1 MRFIYLVSLLLLST
15 WSFAQSSQLKLAK
28 NSMAK
33 LHRAVEEKAD
43 AKKQLSIIGEG
54 IKAIELAEK
63 DKKSKKWP
71 DTWAIKA
78 YFSSYVALIDNN
90 ESNINKHTQQALE
103 ALEKA
108 KDLDKYQ
115 ANQELIN
122 AAEYNL
128 IARKQIEATVLFK
141 QGDYQTAFPILK
153 EISNYFTTDTLM
165 STNTALC
172 ALNLHQYNDALHY
185 FERSKQHGVKNP
197 IVYQQIAAIYTS
209 KFEIEKA
216 IKTLEEG
223 LKINPQQSL
232 LLNDYLN
239 LLLDNNELDKAQQ
252 VVTEMLGSQS
262 NNRLLLYLKGYL
274 AQNAKDYK
282 IAEDAYKKTIN
293 LDHNFF
299 DAYYQLALIYLQQ
312 ANEALTRNE
321 YPKFSSNINRAEF
334 TLNRALEINQHN
346 RQVITLLMEIYT
358 RKNRFDKVQELKR
371 QLNEL

>member
-1 MRFIYLVSLLLLST
+1 
-15 WSFAQSSQLKLAK
+15 
-28 NSMAK
+28 MAK

-54 IKAIELAEK
+54 IKAIEVAEK

-71 DTWAIKA
+71 ETWVIKA

-90 ESNINKHTQQALE
+90 ESNISKHTQQALE
-103 ALEKA
+103 ALETA
-108 KDLDKYQ
+108 KELDKYQ
-115 ANQELIN
+115 SNQELIN
-122 AAEYNL
+122 AVEYNL
-128 IARKQIEATVLFK
+128 IARKQKEATFLFK

-153 EISNYFTTDTLM
+153 EISDYFSTDTLM

-172 ALNLHQYNDALHY
+172 ALNLHQYNDALRY
-185 FERSKQHGVKNP
+185 FERSKQNGVKNP
-197 IVYQQIAAIYTS
+197 VVYQQIAAIYTS

-223 LKINPQQSL
+223 LKNNPQQPL

-239 LLLDNNELDKAQQ
+239 LLLDNDEQSKAQQ
-252 VVTEMLGSQS
+252 VVVEMLGNQS
-262 NNRLLLYLKGYL
+262 NNRILLYLQGYL
-274 AQNAKDYK
+274 AQNNKDYK

-312 ANEALTRNE
+312 ANDALSKKE

-346 RQVITLLMEIYT
+346 RRVIALLMEIYT